1 MFRTKSKKGIACL
14 LAVVITALMLP
25 ISVFAA
31 EYDQGIDVTADDYTD
46 REGYTWDSATNTLT
60 LTNVTLTG
68 EGTGKGILLPQ
79 GEVTIVLE
87 GENIIQGFAEGLAQK
102 SSSSTKGN
110 SLEIKGSGSLTV
122 SQCNYMSSGSFED
135 VIC

>member
-1 MFRTKSKKGIACL
+1 
-14 LAVVITALMLP
+14 MLP

-87 GENIIQGFAEGLAQK
+87 GENIIQGLLRDWRKKVVVPQ
-102 SSSSTKGN
+102 KGN

-122 SQCNYMSSGSFED
+122 SQCNY
-135 VIC
+135 I

>member
-1 MFRTKSKKGIACL
+1 M
-14 LAVVITALMLP
+14 
-25 ISVFAA
+25 
-31 EYDQGIDVTADDYTD
+31 
-46 REGYTWDSATNTLT
+46 
-60 LTNVTLTG
+60 TNVTLTG
-68 EGTGKGILLPQ
+68 EGTGKGILRPQ

-135 VIC
+135 VTVDGAKIVGDNTNGLVMNGNFVAKNGV

>member
-1 MFRTKSKKGIACL
+1 MGL
-14 LAVVITALMLP
+14 
-25 ISVFAA
+25 
-31 EYDQGIDVTADDYTD
+31 
-46 REGYTWDSATNTLT
+46 ATNTLT

-87 GENIIQGFAEGLAQK
+87 GENIIQGFAEDWRK

-135 VIC
+135 VTVDGAN

>member
-46 REGYTWDSATNTLT
+46 REGYTWT
-60 LTNVTLTG
+60 
-68 EGTGKGILLPQ
+68 LPQ
-79 GEVTIVLE
+79 
-87 GENIIQGFAEGLAQK
+87 NIAHLD
-102 SSSSTKGN
+102 KG
-110 SLEIKGSGSLTV
+110 
-122 SQCNYMSSGSFED
+122 
-135 VIC
+135 